1 MALLAPPARSLT
13 RRSDRAPPAPR
24 RARCPPTPARQRL
37 FEEFAKRTTSI
48 MCCTWS
54 PKLNGYV
61 HYDWFWDVLPHTD
74 RKGRTFTQEWVPTY
88 GDSQQRLSD
97 CSFDFAKGKD
107 ASHPQVTCGLD
118 QRPL

>member
-1 MALLAPPARSLT
+1 
-13 RRSDRAPPAPR
+13 
-24 RARCPPTPARQRL
+24 
-37 FEEFAKRTTSI
+37 